1 MTGNRREQL
10 RQMIREIVK
19 EELDRSATAKTDK
32 SEKKAKT
39 KGPQEPSSC
48 PQPVLGNRETAPP
61 PPWALFGSPQPAP
74 DGKEKTPFHHSRT
87 HQLYTPDSPLNPPPF
102 ISGNRVSD

>member
-1 MTGNRREQL
+1 MTRNRREQL

-19 EELDRSATAKTDK
+19 EELARTASAKPDER
-32 SEKKAKT
+32 EKAQ
-39 KGPQEPSSC
+39 GPQDSPSR
-48 PQPVLGNRETAPP
+48 PRPAQENRETAPP

-74 DGKEKTPFHHSRT
+74 DGKEKTPFHNSRP
-87 HQLYTPDSPLNPPPF
+87 HQLYKPEPTLNPPPF